1 MQDHVPDRRH
11 GFVGDRVARVT
22 QREAAKSCACDSNE
36 DALDDVNA
44 LENRTSMNA
53 EQSG

>member
-11 GFVGDRVARVT
+11 GFVGECVARET
-22 QREAAKSCACDSNE
+22 QREAEVMCVRDANE
-36 DALDDVNA
+36 DTVDVVNA